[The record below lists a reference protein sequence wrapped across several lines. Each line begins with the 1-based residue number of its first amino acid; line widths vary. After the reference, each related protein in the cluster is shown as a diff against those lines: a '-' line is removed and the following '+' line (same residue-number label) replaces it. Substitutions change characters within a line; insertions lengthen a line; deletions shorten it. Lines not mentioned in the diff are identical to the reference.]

1 MATVSLRFRMLD
13 GTCHTLQVL
22 PEVPLVSLK
31 ERFVDGCA
39 DFSEIKFIVGTLEVG
54 RNLCVLCGEIEL
66 SPDSEITVVKSLS
79 PTPAKA
85 VQVDDKRDV
94 RAPKNSCETAIAQE
108 CATSNTILK
117 FSSESS
123 IRGLNKFR
131 IAFEFCR
138 QRLEACPG
146 HKVCIV
152 APLVPLIKSYFEA
165 AQLQHFAPGQRLFH
179 FRLILGT
186 SDVDAW
192 GRAQWRT
199 AVETTDIVLT
209 SPQLFLDAVMAG
221 HVALTMFCAV
231 AFDECQHCIGSHPF
245 SKLAQHI
252 LASGED
258 IRMLGICSRLH
269 RRRYMD
275 GGGAALMKALHAVL
289 FCL

>member
-1 MATVSLRFRMLD
+1 MQPDGKLVRVPSRKWKAGALRQPVR
-13 GTCHTLQVL
+13 
-22 PEVPLVSLK
+22 VPSRRWKAGSLK
-31 ERFVDGCA
+31 LVRRPAPQV
-39 DFSEIKFIVGTLEVG
+39 
-54 RNLCVLCGEIEL
+54 
-66 SPDSEITVVKSLS
+66 SPK
-79 PTPAKA
+79 KA
-85 VQVDDKRDV
+85 
-94 RAPKNSCETAIAQE
+94 STAIAQE
-108 CATSNTILK
+108 CATSNMILK

-123 IRGLNKFR
+123 TRGLNKFQ
-131 IAFEFCR
+131 IAFEFCK

-152 APLVPLIKSYFEA
+152 APTVPLIKQYFEA
-165 AQLQHFAPGQRLFH
+165 AQLQHFAPGRRLLH
-179 FRLILGT
+179 CRLILAT

-199 AVETTDIVLT
+199 AVDTTDIVLT

-245 SKLAQHI
+245 SNLARLI

-258 IRMLGICSRLH
+258 IRMLGCCSRLH

-275 GGGAALMKALHAVL
+275 VGGAALMKALHAGVFFL
-289 FCL
+289 